1 MNLKN
6 VLLALLLPVSAL
18 AQLSDAEF
26 HGIYQQ
32 LTEHSSALPY
42 LGHKDGETNPF
53 TEEFKRLSWNF
64 SDDDLMYI
72 AQNGNTIMKASAGNE
87 LVARKSK
94 NLTALFSEQLLSKE
108 NVTVHT
114 GNLSSN
120 YSLAAVLYKEVAFQ
134 KEKKQR
140 KQYYEKTSTESQLR
154 GLKELFGDDFD
165 SNWSV
170 NESDSLMTIL
180 TRIALSNDNIAAE
193 TIGHILKINQYKSPD
208 YHRVKHFAGKYKTPE
223 LLAALAHFKNKT
235 DLPLLRQHLND
246 AYVAISLFP
255 HPSLLPDLKARINA
269 DYDNPNFQQA
279 VAAYKSSES
288 KTLLESIRKKIAA
301 AYPQGSQR
309 DERYFAL
316 HGIIEKS
323 NCPLY
328 GDLLVSLEN
337 GI

>member
-6 VLLALLLPVSAL
+6 VLLALLLPVLAH

-26 HGIYQQ
+26 NGIYQQ
-32 LTEHSSALPY
+32 LTEHSTAMPY
-42 LGHKDGETNPF
+42 LGHKDGEVNPF

-114 GNLSSN
+114 GSLADT
-120 YSLAAVLYKEVAFQ
+120 YSLAASLYKSVAFQ

-165 SNWSV
+165 SDWTV
-170 NESDSLMTIL
+170 KESDSLMTIL
-180 TRIALSNDNIAAE
+180 TRIALSNDNIAPR
-193 TIGHILKINQYKSPD
+193 TLSQILKINQYKSPD
-208 YHRVKHFAGKYKTPE
+208 YTRVKHFAGKYQTPE
-223 LLAALAHFKNKT
+223 VLAALASFKNKN
-235 DLPLLRQHLND
+235 DLPLLKRHLSD
-246 AYVAISLFP
+246 AFVAISLFP
-255 HPSLLPDLKARINA
+255 HPSLLPDLKSQVNA
-269 DYDNPNFQQA
+269 QYENPDFQQA
-279 VAAYKSSES
+279 VAAYKSQES

-301 AYPQGSQR
+301 SYPEGSQR